1 MYIHI
6 SITLSA
12 ALWQWNMTRGK
23 LSKIWKL
30 VSTSITGREGICK
43 REYCQ
48 YCTAGSGEI
57 LYSYQCKLLTGWSVL
72 LIPIRKSSS
81 ATKRLMQRFL
91 WMVLRSLWSPR
102 KKQNVKMQIRRQT
115 RESKIPTHVI
125 TSRRRSWTASLCW
138 EHNRKVV
145 SCKYA

>member
-1 MYIHI
+1 MDIHI
-6 SITLSA
+6 CITFTAS
-12 ALWQWNMTRGK
+12 LWQWDMKRGK
-23 LSKIWKL
+23 LNEIWKL
-30 VSTSITGREGICK
+30 VSIWDNWKGRHSLS
-43 REYCQ
+43 CQ
-48 YCTAGSGEI
+48 W
-57 LYSYQCKLLTGWSVL
+57 KLLTGWSVR

-115 RESKIPTHVI
+115 RDSKIPTHVI

-138 EHNRKVV
+138 KHNRKAI
-145 SCKYA
+145 SCIYA